1 MIALSGTSL
10 WDHVLAERFL
20 GFAKQWS
27 LMLIRSVVTFG
38 SPYCIMRLIKCL
50 EENNSPTHFAS
61 LWLIGIT
68 VFSVTETVLHYHLA
82 WIQWSEMGIP
92 IRAQLIM
99 AIFSKSLRVKD
110 SKDTGDKPEAINLI
124 SSDTLSFSKFTAVNY
139 LLPFSCVKFLFAVLF
154 LLRLLGW
161 QSTVMAVLATIGT
174 VPIHTRVL
182 KQERAAKE
190 RVAAARDM
198 KTKAI
203 TEALQ
208 AVRQIKFSALER
220 QWEERIELCRQEEIA
235 QMRNCFIAINIRSV
249 WKVASP
255 FIVAAAAI
263 CSYAYTQNQV
273 SSSIIF
279 TMIDLLPHIQG
290 TLGMVPMV
298 LQDYFAA
305 HSNARRIES
314 FLKVPEMKGIL
325 QTSPTRCVSFQ
336 NAHIAWPSDQTQKP
350 KEKQAS
356 LPQRF
361 ALHDLDVDFPVGE
374 LSVIHGET
382 GSGKS
387 LVLAAI
393 LGEVDL
399 LGGHIK
405 VPSLKQTV
413 GFVSQTPW
421 LQNATVKSN
430 ILFGSALDETR
441 YRKVLK
447 ACALETDLAA
457 LAKGDETYIGL
468 HGIKLSGGQRARVS
482 LARALYSNAT
492 LLVLDDIF
500 SSLDSHVSIEIFKAL
515 TGELGHGRTRILATH
530 HVSLC
535 LPRAKFVV
543 HIKNNTMS
551 SSPNVKMIE
560 PRLESVKSEIP
571 TQPHT
576 STREETKTR
585 ASENLKVKTTQSE
598 SEWESCKTYF
608 SAAGGLSFVLIYI
621 LGLFGKELVTALT
634 TWMLSRISSRPSKA
648 GMYEPADVDVW
659 SNMWSYLYMYLLGC
673 LSAVILEFLL
683 NMHIFSGSLRASATL
698 FRTMTANV
706 IRMPLLW
713 LDTTPLGGILKRF
726 TADTRQVDDFLFE
739 TMSEFA
745 NCLIK
750 LVIIGC
756 IGIHK
761 SILTTCLAA
770 ALLFWCA
777 HVSKGYIRA
786 RKPVKRG
793 ESEGNA
799 ETLELFTAVA
809 GGVST
814 IRAFGVVDSFMDQMH
829 SQVDKLSI
837 ARRHFWIFN
846 RWLGLQMSL
855 MGIVLS
861 TGTGFILLS
870 SNSVLDASLVGFSL
884 TFSMGFSHATFT
896 AVNNFG
902 MLESYMNAAV
912 GIISYSRLKAEWQGG
927 DEVPATWPSQGQVE
941 VKGLSVSYSPDL
953 PLVLKDISFSV
964 GAGQRI
970 GIVGRTGAGKSSLTL
985 ALLRLINPQC
995 GSVHIDGVDIS
1006 TIKLQSLRSKIAFI
1020 PQDPALFSG
1029 TIRSNLDYFQKVSKD
1044 KLNEVLR
1051 RVKLLSEDDN
1061 DKTGLFTLDSPISA
1075 GGANMSQG
1083 QRQLLCLARILI
1095 TDPKIIILDEATSAV
1110 DNDTDSWIQD
1120 TIRNE
1125 FDCTLIV
1132 VAHRLRTIASFDRVV
1147 VIDDGRI
1154 GEIGT
1159 PSELLRANGLFYDL
1173 VQKSQDKEFV
1183 TRSLLNLVT

>member
-1 MIALSGTSL
+1 M
-10 WDHVLAERFL
+10 
-20 GFAKQWS
+20 
-27 LMLIRSVVTFG
+27 
-38 SPYCIMRLIKCL
+38 
-50 EENNSPTHFAS
+50 
-61 LWLIGIT
+61 
-68 VFSVTETVLHYHLA
+68 
-82 WIQWSEMGIP
+82 
-92 IRAQLIM
+92 
-99 AIFSKSLRVKD
+99 
-110 SKDTGDKPEAINLI
+110 
-124 SSDTLSFSKFTAVNY
+124 
-139 LLPFSCVKFLFAVLF
+139 
-154 LLRLLGW
+154 
-161 QSTVMAVLATIGT
+161 
-174 VPIHTRVL
+174 
-182 KQERAAKE
+182 
-190 RVAAARDM
+190 
-198 KTKAI
+198 
-203 TEALQ
+203 
-208 AVRQIKFSALER
+208 
-220 QWEERIELCRQEEIA
+220 
-235 QMRNCFIAINIRSV
+235 
-249 WKVASP
+249 
-255 FIVAAAAI
+255 
-263 CSYAYTQNQV
+263 
-273 SSSIIF
+273 
-279 TMIDLLPHIQG
+279 
-290 TLGMVPMV
+290 
-298 LQDYFAA
+298 
-305 HSNARRIES
+305 ES
-314 FLKVPEMKGIL
+314 
-325 QTSPTRCVSFQ
+325 R
-336 NAHIAWPSDQTQKP
+336 
-350 KEKQAS
+350 
-356 LPQRF
+356 
-361 ALHDLDVDFPVGE
+361 
-374 LSVIHGET
+374 
-382 GSGKS
+382 
-387 LVLAAI
+387 
-393 LGEVDL
+393 
-399 LGGHIK
+399 
-405 VPSLKQTV
+405 
-413 GFVSQTPW
+413 
-421 LQNATVKSN
+421 
-430 ILFGSALDETR
+430 
-441 YRKVLK
+441 
-447 ACALETDLAA
+447 
-457 LAKGDETYIGL
+457 
-468 HGIKLSGGQRARVS
+468 
-482 LARALYSNAT
+482 
-492 LLVLDDIF
+492 
-500 SSLDSHVSIEIFKAL
+500 
-515 TGELGHGRTRILATH
+515 
-530 HVSLC
+530 
-535 LPRAKFVV
+535 
-543 HIKNNTMS
+543 
-551 SSPNVKMIE
+551 
-560 PRLESVKSEIP
+560 
-571 TQPHT
+571 
-576 STREETKTR
+576 
-585 ASENLKVKTTQSE
+585 
-598 SEWESCKTYF
+598 
-608 SAAGGLSFVLIYI
+608 
-621 LGLFGKELVTALT
+621 
-634 TWMLSRISSRPSKA
+634 
-648 GMYEPADVDVW
+648 
-659 SNMWSYLYMYLLGC
+659 
-673 LSAVILEFLL
+673 
-683 NMHIFSGSLRASATL
+683 
-698 FRTMTANV
+698 
-706 IRMPLLW
+706 
-713 LDTTPLGGILKRF
+713 
-726 TADTRQVDDFLFE
+726 
-739 TMSEFA
+739 
-745 NCLIK
+745 
-750 LVIIGC
+750 
-756 IGIHK
+756 IHK

-777 HVSKGYIRA
+777 HVNKGYIRA

-1075 GGANMSQG
+1075 GGANISQG

-1095 TDPKIIILDEATSAV
+1095 TDPKMIILDEATSAV

-1183 TRSLLNLVT
+1183 TRSLLNIVT

>member
-1 MIALSGTSL
+1 MIALSGISL

-50 EENNSPTHFAS
+50 EENNSPAHFAS

-263 CSYAYTQNQV
+263 CSYAYTQNEV

-468 HGIKLSGGQRARVS
+468 H
-482 LARALYSNAT
+482 
-492 LLVLDDIF
+492 DDIF

-634 TWMLSRISSRPSKA
+634 TWMLSRISSRPSKS
-648 GMYEPADVDVW
+648 GMYEPADV
-659 SNMWSYLYMYLLGC
+659 
-673 LSAVILEFLL
+673 E
-683 NMHIFSGSLRASATL
+683 
-698 FRTMTANV
+698 
-706 IRMPLLW
+706 
-713 LDTTPLGGILKRF
+713 
-726 TADTRQVDDFLFE
+726 VDDFLFE